1 MDLTGKSAWIRVGLG
16 WCWVRKRVGLSRGRG
31 ECCLPFIK
39 DRGFLGWGLGII
51 VLS

>member
-1 MDLTGKSAWIRVGLG
+1 MGLAGKSAWIGLVLG
-16 WCWVRKRVGLSRGRG
+16 AERVGLSRGRG